1 MIMQEQSEIMD
12 VPPDKQPK
20 RSRLAIPIR
29 LKSNVDY
36 IDDALKCLRLSETI
50 DWSWA
55 KHGERTFQPYFD
67 QFEPNTQKTIDRL
80 AKLYEVSRS
89 KIVST
94 ALQLQRQAPGIGAK
108 PSGFR
113 ASKKGARK

>member
-1 MIMQEQSEIMD
+1 MQGHSQIMD
-12 VPPDKQPK
+12 ETPSQQPK
-20 RSRLAIPIR
+20 RSRLAIPFR

-36 IDDALKCLRLSETI
+36 IDDALRCLRLSEKI
-50 DWSWA
+50 EWSWA

-67 QFEPNTQKTIDRL
+67 QFEPTTQKTIDRL
-80 AKLYEVSRS
+80 AKLHEVSRS

-94 ALQLQRQAPGIGAK
+94 ALQLQRQAPSIGAK

-113 ASKKGARK
+113 ARKKGPQK